1 MNDQKIETLGEKA
14 YNEITSSLIDNSS
27 NNNTINDL
35 LTVEIPQ
42 EPIEM
47 NNSVQPVETVSTKLI
62 PFVDDDVSVSNNNE
76 EYAPVENYDING
88 EEDFIDYGESPY
100 SYPQSHNYYN
110 PYENSYYNGYIEENT
125 MSLKKRLIISVII
138 TVVLL
143 IGLYFI
149 YYYCYLRNKKSI
161 QKKWVILIVI
171 ACLLIPVATWIIWG

>member
-1 MNDQKIETLGEKA
+1 MNDQKIETLGETA
-14 YNEITSSLIDNSS
+14 YNEITSSLINNST

-42 EPIEM
+42 EPVEI
-47 NNSVQPVETVSTKLI
+47 NNNVQPVETVSTRLV

-76 EYAPVENYDING
+76 EYSPVENYDTND
-88 EEDFIDYGESPY
+88 EDFVDYGDSS
-100 SYPQSHNYYN
+100 SYPYPHDYYN

-143 IGLYFI
+143 IGLYFV
-149 YYYCYLRNKKSI
+149 YYYCYLKNKKSI
-161 QKKWVILIVI
+161 QKKWIILIVV

>member
-14 YNEITSSLIDNSS
+14 YNEITSSLINNSS

-42 EPIEM
+42 EPVEM
-47 NNSVQPVETVSTKLI
+47 NNSVQPVETVSTRLV

-76 EYAPVENYDING
+76 EYPPVENYDIND
-88 EEDFIDYGESPY
+88 EDFVDYGD
-100 SYPQSHNYYN
+100 SYPQPYNYYN

-143 IGLYFI
+143 VGLYFI
-149 YYYCYLRNKKSI
+149 YYYCYLKNKKSI
-161 QKKWVILIVI
+161 QKKWIILIVV